1 MVHVVPEQE
10 KSGKRMRPP
19 LMTLPCVLDEA
30 VSVISTIR
38 IANSA
43 LRPTCNERNTHRIRR
58 ALEQGH
64 INRVLSA
71 ERPVR
76 LSDRKRRLLEPLVQ
90 IRRNVHL
97 DSEFFRVHVR
107 SVGVICLW
115 IRARNQHAPVR
126 EECRLRVIQP
136 CNDRVV
142 EDRETLTDGLRRV
155 VKDGIVI
162 GVAGLFE
169 SSHALVGTVQDHVRP
184 VSSWGEP
191 RTPYAREPTLAYPS
205 GSVTMHGITLFD
217 GYTKSSIPVRKF
229 RSSIPLIHIPFSPA
243 SMLDSQ
249 PQVQW

>member
-30 VSVISTIR
+30 ASVISTIR

-43 LRPTCNERNTHRIRR
+43 PRPTCNERNTHLVRR

-64 INRVLSA
+64 INRVLFA

-76 LSDRKRRLLEPLVQ
+76 LSDRKCWLLESLVQ
-90 IRRNVHL
+90 IWRNVHL
-97 DSEFFRVHVR
+97 DSEFFRVYVR

-142 EDRETLTDGLRRV
+142 EDRDAFADGLRWIVKERIV
-155 VKDGIVI
+155 VGIVSQPKPCEALLGAI
-162 GVAGLFE
+162 KDHVRSVAILLA
-169 SSHALVGTVQDHVRP
+169 SHALRPGGLPIRKCDH
-184 VSSWGEP
+184 
-191 RTPYAREPTLAYPS
+191 AR
-205 GSVTMHGITLFD
+205 H
-217 GYTKSSIPVRKF
+217 
-229 RSSIPLIHIPFSPA
+229 
-243 SMLDSQ
+243 DSLR
-249 PQVQW
+249 WLY